1 MINMGIFKELYKYRE
16 LLKTNIKKEIRGKY
30 KGSWLGVLWT
40 FLNPLLM
47 LAVYA
52 FVFPY
57 ILRVDV
63 ENYTIFMIVA
73 LIPWNFFTTAVMS
86 GTSSVTINGNILKKV
101 YFPREIIPLSVTISQ
116 LVNFLITSLIMFVFI
131 LVSGVGFSVHALL
144 FPVLVLIQ
152 FILTLGINLILS
164 SVTVFVNDI
173 AHFVQVAMTLGFYAT
188 PVVYLSSML
197 PQKFQWVMHVN
208 PMAVLV
214 ESYRAV
220 LYYHQMP
227 DMFWLG
233 TWALLSLVILVVG
246 YMIFKKLE
254 KTFVEEL

>member
-1 MINMGIFKELYKYRE
+1 MISMNVFKELYQYRE
-16 LLKTNIKKEIRGKY
+16 LLKTNVKKEIRGKY
-30 KGSWLGVLWT
+30 KGSWLGVVWT

-57 ILRVDV
+57 ILRIEV

-73 LIPWNFFTTAVMS
+73 LIPWNFFTTVITA
-86 GTSSVTINGNILKKV
+86 GTSSITMNGAILKKV
-101 YFPREIIPLSVTISQ
+101 YFPREIIPISVTVSQ
-116 LVNFLITSLIMFVFI
+116 LINFLITCLIMFVFI
-131 LVSGVGFSVHALL
+131 IVSGVGFSVHFWL

-152 FILTLGINLILS
+152 FLLSLGINFVLS
-164 SVTVFVNDI
+164 SITVFVNDV
-173 AHFVQVAMTLGFYAT
+173 AHFVQIAMTLGFYAT

-197 PQKFQWVMHVN
+197 PDKFQWAMHIN
-208 PMAVLV
+208 PMAVMV
-214 ESYRAV
+214 ESYRSI

-227 DMFWLG
+227 DLKWL
-233 TWALLSLVILVVG
+233 TIWAVISIFIVIIGYLV
-246 YMIFKKLE
+246 FKKLE

>member
-1 MINMGIFKELYKYRE
+1 MNVFKELYNYRE
-16 LLKTNIKKEIRGKY
+16 LLKTNVKKEIRGKY
-30 KGSWLGVLWT
+30 KGSWLGIIWT

-73 LIPWNFFTTAVMS
+73 LIPWNFFTTAVIS
-86 GTSSVTINGNILKKV
+86 GTSCINVNGMILKKV

-116 LVNFLITSLIMFVFI
+116 TVNFLITCLIMFIFI
-131 LVSGVGFSVHALL
+131 LCSGVGFSIHLLL

-152 FILTLGINLILS
+152 FILTLGINFILS
-164 SVTVFVNDI
+164 SVTVFIHDI
-173 AHFVQVAMTLGFYAT
+173 AHFVQIAMTLGFYAT

-197 PQKFQWVMHVN
+197 PAKFQWAMHVN

-214 ESYRAV
+214 EAYRAV
-220 LYYHQMP
+220 LYSHTMP
-227 DMFWLG
+227 DM
-233 TWALLSLVILVVG
+233 TWVGIWAGLSVIILVFG
-246 YMIFKKLE
+246 YLLFKKLE
-254 KTFVEEL
+254 KSFVEEL

>member
-1 MINMGIFKELYKYRE
+1 MKVFKELYNYRE

-30 KGSWLGVLWT
+30 KGSWLGIIWT

-57 ILRVDV
+57 ILRVNV

-73 LIPWNFFTTAVMS
+73 LIPWNFFTIAVQT
-86 GTSSVTINGNILKKV
+86 GTSCVTVEGSILKKV
-101 YFPREIIPLSVTISQ
+101 YFPREIIPISITTSQ
-116 LVNFLITSLIMFVFI
+116 LINFLITCLIMFVFI
-131 LVSGVGFSVHALL
+131 LVSGVGFSKHIIL
-144 FPVLVLIQ
+144 FPLIVLIQ
-152 FILTLGINLILS
+152 YILILALNFILS
-164 SVTVFVNDI
+164 AVTVFVNDL

-188 PVVYLSSML
+188 PIVYLPSML
-197 PQKFQWVMHVN
+197 PKEFQWAMKAN

-214 ESYRAV
+214 EAYRSV
-220 LYYHQMP
+220 LYYHKLP
-227 DMFWLG
+227 DARWLTIWG
-233 TWALLSLVILVVG
+233 VLSVILLILG
-246 YMIFKKLE
+246 YIIFKKLE